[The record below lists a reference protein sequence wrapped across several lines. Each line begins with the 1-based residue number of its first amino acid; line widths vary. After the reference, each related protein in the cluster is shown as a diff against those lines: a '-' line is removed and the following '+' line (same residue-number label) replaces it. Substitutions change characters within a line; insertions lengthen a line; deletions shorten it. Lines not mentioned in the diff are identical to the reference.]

1 MAELPNDAGTLRLRI
16 ELWDRE
22 APVRGPLV
30 AEGTDGRTP
39 SGRLLAR
46 AGVEV
51 LDRRDGEWW
60 PLLRLPPILLAPGAV
75 QALVGA
81 LQDVLQGTS
90 PGAAW
95 QAGEEAPL
103 GLQVG
108 APEGGEAGALLVEV
122 GLDLSLHL
130 ADVSASPRRP
140 GAELALFRWTA
151 SRSGAVAF
159 AAGLRREAGAL
170 GADG

>member
-22 APVRGPLV
+22 APVRGPLPV
-30 AEGTDGRTP
+30 EGTDGRAP
-39 SGRLLAR
+39 AGRLLAR
-46 AGVEV
+46 AGVEA

-60 PLLRLPPILLAPGAV
+60 PLVQLPPILLAPGAV
-75 QALVGA
+75 GALVAA
-81 LQDVLQGTS
+81 LQDVLQGTA

-95 QAGEEAPL
+95 ASGEDAAL

-108 APEGGEAGALLVEV
+108 AGGEGGALLVEAGV
-122 GLDLSLHL
+122 DLSLPL
-130 ADVSASPRRP
+130 AELSGAPRRP

-151 SRSGAVAF
+151 ARGGAVAF
-159 AAGLRREAGAL
+159 ADGLRRELEAL
-170 GADG
+170 GGDG

>member
-22 APVRGPLV
+22 APVRGPLP
-30 AEGTDGRTP
+30 AEGPDGRPP

-60 PLLRLPPILLAPGAV
+60 PLLQLPPILLAPGAV
-75 QALVGA
+75 RALVAA
-81 LQDVLQGTS
+81 LQDVLQGAA
-90 PGAAW
+90 PGSAW
-95 QAGEEAPL
+95 QAGEDAPI
-103 GLQVG
+103 GLQLG
-108 APEGGEAGALLVEV
+108 AQGGDAGALLVEV

-130 ADVSASPRRP
+130 AEVSASPRRP

-159 AAGLRREAGAL
+159 ADGLRREVEAL